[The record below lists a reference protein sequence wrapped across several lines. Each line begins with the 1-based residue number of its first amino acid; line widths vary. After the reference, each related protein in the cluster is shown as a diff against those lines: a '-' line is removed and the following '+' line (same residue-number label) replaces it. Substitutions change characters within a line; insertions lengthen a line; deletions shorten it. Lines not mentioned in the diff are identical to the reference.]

1 MTDWFEAPID
11 RSHDRNAFDCGDG
24 DLNRWLAQHAR
35 QNHERGGAKTFI
47 VATRSQPS
55 RILGFYCLSPTSV
68 EFTRVPE
75 GARKGLGRYEVPL
88 FRLGRL
94 AIDVRFQG
102 RGLGGLLL
110 VAAAH
115 RAEAVA
121 TQVGGVGL
129 LIDAKNDQVARW
141 YEGYGAL
148 RFEDAS
154 LTLALPFSVMSR

>member
-1 MTDWFEAPID
+1 
-11 RSHDRNAFDCGDG
+11 
-24 DLNRWLAQHAR
+24 
-35 QNHERGGAKTFI
+35 
-47 VATRSQPS
+47 V
-55 RILGFYCLSPTSV
+55 GFYSLSPTSV
-68 EFTRVPE
+68 EFERVPE
-75 GARKGLGRYEVPL
+75 RARKGLGRYEVPL

-94 AIDVRFQG
+94 AIDIRFQS

-121 TQVGGVGL
+121 AQVGGIGL

-148 RFEDAS
+148 RFEDAP
-154 LTLALPFSVMSR
+154 LTLALPFSMMAR